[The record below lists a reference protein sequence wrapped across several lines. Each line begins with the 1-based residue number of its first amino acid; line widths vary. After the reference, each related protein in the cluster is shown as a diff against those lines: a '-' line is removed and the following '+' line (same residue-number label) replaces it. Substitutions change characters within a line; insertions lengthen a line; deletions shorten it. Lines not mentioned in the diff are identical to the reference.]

1 MEAEGNPIMRQA
13 FLAIGLALL
22 LCACRSTPPDNDHIA
37 PIIPA
42 TGPFVPVN
50 AVAAQRLAEPPL
62 IDRQPSR
69 PRQPDM
75 FTNEPAE
82 ELSDL
87 LPRQPRLPIAGF
99 TTVNETPAT
108 TIPIGADTASYGMAR
123 QMLRMGRWPAAAA
136 VRPEEFLN
144 AFAFDYP
151 RARRAQP
158 LEPFVAMVPAPW
170 DATRRLLHL
179 GIRALDAPRGVR
191 PPLNLTFVLDASASM
206 FAAERLPIVIEGIRA
221 LIPRL
226 NQRDR
231 LSIITYSPG
240 TRTLL
245 DQMRGDRRVFIEAA
259 LGELR
264 PGVAEPAGSGIDAAY
279 AAAGRAL
286 DTAALNR
293 VILVTDGDFNL
304 GAANPQALE
313 ALVKRQRE
321 RGIRLSTI
329 TVGLDAPADTTMRAL
344 AHAGGGLHGFAADA
358 AGFQQL
364 VNDDIERGRAIVA
377 QALRLEVEFNIDR
390 VQEYRLIGFT
400 SRRLSQ
406 ADFAADRLGAGE
418 IPAGRAITA
427 IFELAAPVS
436 GFRSYS
442 TRAMMASTDYA
453 TLRIRHTQ
461 PDGGSSRLIQRV
473 VVERDWRAN
482 LTAASPETRFGVS
495 VAGFALMLGQ
505 AASIDWPYAAI
516 EEAAAQGIGDDPDGK
531 RADFL
536 TAVHAA
542 GELQLLRP
550 RGAPAPVRP

>member
-1 MEAEGNPIMRQA
+1 MRIVA
-13 FLAIGLALL
+13 RFDMVFLLFFLVLAG
-22 LCACRSTPPDNDHIA
+22 CASTTPDNDHIA
-37 PIIPA
+37 PITPV
-42 TGPFVPVN
+42 TGPFVSVN
-50 AVAAQRLAEPPL
+50 AVAALRVADPPL
-62 IDRQPSR
+62 VDRRPSR

-75 FTNEPAE
+75 FNNEPAE
-82 ELSDL
+82 ELGDL
-87 LPRQPRLPIAGF
+87 LPRAPRPPIAGF
-99 TTVNETPAT
+99 ATVSNTPAT
-108 TIPIGADTASYGMAR
+108 TIPIGADTAFYGMAR
-123 QMLRMGRWPAAAA
+123 QALRMGRWPVAAA

-151 RARRAQP
+151 KARRAQP

-170 DATRRLLHL
+170 DATRRLLHI

-191 PPLNLTFVLDASASM
+191 PALNLTFVIDTSASM
-206 FAAERLPIVIEGIRA
+206 FAADRLPIIIEGIRA
-221 LIPRL
+221 LIPQL
-226 NQRDR
+226 SERDR

-259 LGELR
+259 LDELR
-264 PGVAEPAGSGIDAAY
+264 PGVAEPAGSGIDAVY

-286 DTAALNR
+286 DAAALNR

-313 ALVKRQRE
+313 ARVKAQRE

-329 TVGLDAPADTTMRAL
+329 TVGLDSAANTTMRAL
-344 AHAGGGLHGFAADA
+344 AHAGGGLNGFAADA

-364 VNDDIERGRAIVA
+364 VNEDIDRGRAIVA
-377 QALRLEVEFNIDR
+377 QAVRLEVEFNIDR

-406 ADFAADRLGAGE
+406 TDFETDRLGAGE

-427 IFELAAPVS
+427 VFELAAPVT

-453 TLRIRHTQ
+453 TLRIQHT
-461 PDGGSSRLIQRV
+461 PPGGGSSRMIRRV
-473 VVERDWRAN
+473 IVERDWRPSLA
-482 LTAASPETRFGVS
+482 AASPETRFASS

-505 AASIDWPYAAI
+505 AESFNWPYAAI
-516 EEAAAQGIGDDPDGK
+516 EETAAQGMGDDLDGK

-536 TAVHAA
+536 AAVRAA
-542 GELQLLRP
+542 GQLQVLRP
-550 RGAPAPVRP
+550 RGAAGPVGR

>member
-1 MEAEGNPIMRQA
+1 MRHA
-13 FLAIGLALL
+13 TFVTVLALFV
-22 LCACRSTPPDNDHIA
+22 CSCSSTTPDNDHIA
-37 PIIPA
+37 PIIPV
-42 TGPFVPVN
+42 TGPFVPMN
-50 AVAAQRLAEPPL
+50 AVAALRVADPPL
-62 IDRQPSR
+62 DDRRPSR

-75 FTNEPAE
+75 FSNEPAE
-82 ELSDL
+82 ELGDL
-87 LPRQPRLPIAGF
+87 LPRAPRPPIAGF
-99 TTVNETPAT
+99 ATVSDTPAT
-108 TIPIGADTASYGMAR
+108 SIPIGADTASYGMAR
-123 QMLRMGRWPAAAA
+123 RVLRMGRWPAAAA

-170 DATRRLLHL
+170 DATRRLLHI

-191 PPLNLTFVLDASASM
+191 PAINLTFVIDTSASM
-206 FAAERLPIVIEGIRA
+206 FAADRLPIIIEGIRA
-221 LIPRL
+221 LIPQL
-226 NQRDR
+226 SQRDR
-231 LSIITYSPG
+231 LSIVTYSPG

-259 LGELR
+259 LDELR
-264 PGVAEPAGSGIDAAY
+264 PGVAEPAGNGIDAAY

-286 DTAALNR
+286 DSAALNR

-304 GAANPQALE
+304 GAASPQALE
-313 ALVKRQRE
+313 ARVKAQRE

-329 TVGLDAPADTTMRAL
+329 TVGLDSPANTTMRAL
-344 AHAGGGLHGFAADA
+344 AHAGGGVNAFAADA

-364 VNDDIERGRAIVA
+364 VNEDIDRGRAVVA
-377 QALRLEVEFNIDR
+377 QAVRLEVEFNIDR

-406 ADFAADRLGAGE
+406 ADFEADRLGAGE

-427 IFELAAPVS
+427 LFELAAPVT

-453 TLRIRHTQ
+453 TLRIRHTP
-461 PDGGSSRLIQRV
+461 PDGGSSRMVQRV
-473 VVERDWRAN
+473 VVERDWRPS
-482 LTAASPETRFGVS
+482 LTAASPETRFAVS
-495 VAGFALMLGQ
+495 VGGFALMLAQ
-505 AASIDWPYAAI
+505 VESINWPYGAI
-516 EEAAAQGIGDDPDGK
+516 EEIAAQGIGEDPDGR

-536 TAVHAA
+536 TVVHSA
-542 GELQLLRP
+542 GELQVLRP
-550 RGAPAPVRP
+550 RPNAASPIR